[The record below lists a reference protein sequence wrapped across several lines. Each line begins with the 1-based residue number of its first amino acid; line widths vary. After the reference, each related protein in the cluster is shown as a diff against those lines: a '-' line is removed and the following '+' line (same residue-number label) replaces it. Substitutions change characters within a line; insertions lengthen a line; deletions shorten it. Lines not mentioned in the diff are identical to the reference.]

1 MVSILQVKD
10 YMSMSV
16 LVVDESESVY
26 DAANKMIKYNVGC
39 ILVMRNKQVAGL
51 LTKGDVIKRALLEQ
65 LDAKKVSAGVIMSK
79 PVVTI
84 SPEASLED
92 AARLM
97 VAKNVSKL
105 PVMSEGA
112 LVGIITSTDILRIE
126 PTQIHY
132 LRSLLQPKASG

>member
-10 YMSMSV
+10 YMSISV
-16 LVVDESESVY
+16 LAVDESESVY
-26 DAANKMIKYNVGC
+26 DAANKMIKYNIGC

-105 PVMSEGA
+105 PVMSQGA

-126 PTQIHY
+126 PTQINY
-132 LRSLLQPKASG
+132 LRSLLPAKGGA

>member
-1 MVSILQVKD
+1 MVSVLQVKD

-16 LVVDESESVY
+16 LAVGENESAY
-26 DAANKMIKYNVGC
+26 DAAEKMIKYGVGC
-39 ILVMRNKQVAGL
+39 ILVLRNKQVAGL
-51 LTKGDVIKRALLEQ
+51 LTKGDIIKRVLLDR

-84 SPEASLED
+84 APEASLED

-97 VAKNVSKL
+97 VAKNVTKL
-105 PVMSEGA
+105 PVMGGGT

-132 LRSLLQPKASG
+132 LRGLLQPKKS

>member
-1 MVSILQVKD
+1 MVSVLQVKD

-16 LVVDESESVY
+16 LAVDQSESVY
-26 DAANKMIKYNVGC
+26 DAADKMIKYNVGC
-39 ILVMRNKQVAGL
+39 IVVMQNKQVAGL
-51 LTKGDVIKRALLEQ
+51 LTKGDVIKRTLLAG
-65 LDAKKVSAGVIMSK
+65 LDAKKIAAEKIMSK

-97 VAKNVSKL
+97 VAKSVSKL
-105 PVMSEGA
+105 PVMSDGS

-132 LRSLLQPKASG
+132 LRGLLQPRK